1 MSRIEPSMGQSGK
14 HMEPLEGRRLFAS
27 PQAVSMYADNRGEVQ
42 ITFDQPLDKTT
53 VTPRSVFMF
62 LPGADGAFAT
72 ADDVKIPG
80 RVKLITGGRR
90 VWFRP
95 DNAVP
100 FPAGSTYAFTIKSKT
115 VRSAAGERIDGEW
128 NGAGFRSG
136 DNIPGGDVMIL
147 GKRDKGL
154 NPTAR
159 ISTGVGNIDVRLF
172 LDKTP
177 ANAINF
183 MTYMDDA
190 SYDNIVIQRN
200 LPGFVWQT
208 GGYKVSPAN
217 ELLEV
222 TAKTP
227 VINEAGATN
236 AFRGTISLAR
246 PNDGDPATD
255 DRGSNEFFL
264 NLADNRGTP
273 PNGLDFQNGGFTEFG
288 EVLGAGGLA
297 VMDAISAFPTIDG
310 DPTRNPGVF
319 DNLAVQNSSVTL
331 EQASQNPQGS
341 LVIIR
346 RIALRN
352 KVVQW
357 VV

>member
-1 MSRIEPSMGQSGK
+1 MSRIASSMGQSGK
-14 HMEPLEGRRLFAS
+14 HMESLEGRRLFAS
-27 PQAVSMYADNRGEVQ
+27 PQVVSMYADNRGEVQ
-42 ITFDQPLDKTT
+42 VTFDQPLDKTT
-53 VTPRSVFMF
+53 TTPRSVFMF
-62 LPGADGAFAT
+62 LPGTDGVLAT

-95 DNAVP
+95 DAAVP

-128 NGAGFRSG
+128 NGGGIRSG
-136 DNIPGGDVMIL
+136 DGVPGGDVMIL

-159 ISTGVGNIDVRLF
+159 VSTGVGNIDVRLF

-183 MTYMDDA
+183 LTYADDG
-190 SYDNIVIQRN
+190 SYDNTVVQRS
-200 LPGFVWQT
+200 LPGFIWQT
-208 GGYKVSPAN
+208 GGYKVTPDN
-217 ELLEV
+217 QFV
-222 TAKTP
+222 GITPKTP
-227 VINEAGATN
+227 VINEASPTN
-236 AFRGTISLAR
+236 AVRGTISLAR

-255 DRGSNEFFL
+255 DRGTNQFFF

-273 PNGLDFQNGGFTEFG
+273 PSGLDFQNGGFTEFG
-288 EVLGAGGLA
+288 EITGAGGLA
-297 VMDAISAFPTIDG
+297 VMDQIAAFPTIDG
-310 DPTRNPGVF
+310 DPQETPGIF
-319 DNLAVQNSSVTL
+319 DNLAVQNSSVTV
-331 EQASQNPQGS
+331 EQASTNPQAT
-341 LVIIR
+341 LVLIR